1 MNIHHSPIFDQ
12 DKIIKHYTE
21 KDGVEVKY
29 VCTTD
34 LRASDV
40 PVDVYYRET
49 PHPQFGNR
57 YFGLYYDTVRDH
69 MMITNADIVEEL
81 EFGMVV
87 GPDKRY
93 YYSQSHHDYK
103 VLENG
108 AMIDGGRAYVRSHG
122 GAILMFVKNGEFYP
136 ADVPDLL
143 EAYSVDKQQN

>member
-1 MNIHHSPIFDQ
+1 MF
-12 DKIIKHYTE
+12 Y
-21 KDGVEVKY
+21 
-29 VCTTD
+29 
-34 LRASDV
+34 RA
-40 PVDVYYRET
+40 T
-49 PHPQFGNR
+49 PHPDFGNR
-57 YFGLYYDTVRDH
+57 YFGIYHDHVRGH
-69 MMITNADIVEEL
+69 TMITNADIVEEM

-108 AMIDGGRAYVRSHG
+108 AMIDGGRAYVRSNK